1 MLVFPTHLLGF
12 SGIAADIER
21 RVTPGGTSLSGQED
35 VVASDGGGRFFVEF
49 SEPYLDQREVALAW
63 RAIAAKLG
71 DGPVPIIVPIG
82 DLRHQFNQDIR
93 IPQSLPW
100 WTEGEYVS
108 TDTGASA
115 SATAALR
122 DVALEVSISFLPG
135 PLLAGMWL
143 SIDHPTF
150 RHRAYRI
157 AEVVAQTAHS
167 ASLILSH
174 PLREAVAVGTP
185 IEFVDPRCTCHVDG
199 TMLSPTSY
207 GFTDVSNAL
216 RFVEDFRG
224 SYS

>member
-21 RVTPGGTSLSGQED
+21 RVTSGGTSLSGQDD

-82 DLRHQFNQDIR
+82 DLRHQFDQDIR
-93 IPQSLPW
+93 VPHSLPW
-100 WTEGEYVS
+100 WTEAEYISSEVGA
-108 TDTGASA
+108 TASA
-115 SATAALR
+115 AAALR
-122 DVALEVSISFLPG
+122 DVALEVAISFLPG

-157 AEVVAQTAHS
+157 AEVVSQDTAS
-167 ASLILSH
+167 ASLLLSH
-174 PLREAVAVGTP
+174 PLREAVSVGTP
-185 IEFVDPRCTCHVDG
+185 IEFVDPRCVCHVDG
-199 TMLSPTSY
+199 TMLSPTTF
-207 GFTDVSNAL
+207 GFTDVSTSL

-224 SYS
+224 TYT